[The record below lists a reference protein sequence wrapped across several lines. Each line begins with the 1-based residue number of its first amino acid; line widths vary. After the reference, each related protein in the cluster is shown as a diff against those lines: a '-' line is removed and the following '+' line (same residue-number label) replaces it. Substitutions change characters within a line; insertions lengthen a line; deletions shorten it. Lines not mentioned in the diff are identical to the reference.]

1 MKGCGALELQNSLD
15 YVGRDEGHQNGKKN
29 NHSNSKACQA
39 AHPDVCRGSSA
50 LPRERGIAVAG
61 SENVRSLYLS
71 DSRRGMFCGEDEYKH
86 KLNLYAVVIFFRGGG
101 LYRVPHCEKMQ
112 FRYVW

>member
-1 MKGCGALELQNSLD
+1 MERKTITATARLAKQLTQ
-15 YVGRDEGHQNGKKN
+15 
-29 NHSNSKACQA
+29 
-39 AHPDVCRGSSA
+39 DVCRGSSA
-50 LPRERGIAVAG
+50 LPRERGIPVAG

-71 DSRRGMFCGEDEYKH
+71 DSCRGMFCGEEEHKH
-86 KLNLYAVVIFFRGGG
+86 KLNLYDVIFFLGGGG